1 MVEVGQKAPDVEIVD
16 TDRKPIKILGFQGKT
31 TVLAFFP
38 GAFTGVCTKEM
49 CTFRDS
55 MTKFNGLDTNVVGI
69 SVDPPF
75 SNKAFKE
82 QNKLNFPV
90 LSDYDRKAVSAFG
103 VRLENFAGMKGY
115 TAAQRAVFVLDKEG
129 TIRAKWIA
137 ENPGIEPNYDWVA
150 KEVEKLR

>member
-1 MVEVGQKAPDVEIVD
+1 MVDVGQKAPEMEFID
-16 TDRKPIKILGFQGKT
+16 TDRKPVKTSDFKGKT

-49 CTFRDS
+49 CAFRDS
-55 MTKFNGLDTNVVGI
+55 LSKFNGLDSNIVGI
-69 SVDPPF
+69 CVDSPF

-103 VRLENFAGMKGY
+103 VELKNFAGLNGY
-115 TAAQRAVFVLDKEG
+115 TAAQRAVFVLDKDG
-129 TIRAKWIA
+129 TVRAKWIA
-137 ENPGIEPNYDWVA
+137 ENPGMEPNYDWVS
-150 KEVEKLR
+150 KEVEKLK